1 MVRPDTV
8 FVVTIICNKCKPI
21 DILYFFLRTNKHPVQ
36 LSSWNFLKRFV
47 SSFNLNPYLFLLRSS
62 VPNQV
67 MSGARN
73 L

>member
-8 FVVTIICNKCKPI
+8 CVVTIKCKPT

-36 LSSWNFLKRFV
+36 LSSWSLLKRFF